1 MGDLSAHFSTSEFEC
16 GCGCGFSE
24 VSEELLNDLEMVRTH
39 FGQPN
44 KITGGCRCEFRN
56 DATPGAASSSRHLPG
71 EDGRCHAADFRVGK
85 GKGKVHENEIA
96 DFLEMSFPTSR
107 GIGRYDGRTH
117 LDDRRH
123 RARWDF
129 RS

>member
-1 MGDLSAHFSTSEFEC
+1 MGNLSAHFSTSEFEC
-16 GCGCGFSE
+16 GCGCGFNE
-24 VSEELLNDLEMVRTH
+24 VSDELLNDLEMVRTH
-39 FGQPN
+39 FNSPI

-71 EDGRCHAADFRVGK
+71 EDDKCHAADFRVGK
-85 GKGKVHENEIA
+85 VHEDEVA
-96 DFLEMSFPTSR
+96 DYLEETFSVSH